1 MTISELSERQKAEL
15 RWALYLDNIWEGE
28 LYHVRDR
35 WSSPWDITENELE
48 DTFGFYDFSEDDF
61 GVSMGQTQEEYLKE
75 MRS

>member
-1 MTISELSERQKAEL
+1 MSISELSEDQKNEL

-28 LYHVRDR
+28 LYDVRDR
-35 WSSPWDITENELE
+35 WNSPWDITEDELE
-48 DTFGFYDFSEDDF
+48 ETFGCYTFSEDDF

>member
-1 MTISELSERQKAEL
+1 MILSELSEYQKSEL

-35 WSSPWDITENELE
+35 WSSPHDISDEELE
-48 DTFGFYDFSEDDF
+48 DAFGCYTFSEDDF